1 MQVTLIISIVNLIA
15 IITLFILFFTKNN
28 KENFTGAPSG
38 YTNLLVSD
46 PDGNLDT
53 YSLSTLE
60 ADIDAKISALRSEI
74 TTELS
79 KKQAVGNY
87 QPAGNYQAAG
97 DYALKSDL
105 NNYYKYGD
113 PTFIKSMR
121 GDWATVYAHNELKT
135 SKNAGI
141 FGGEGKDKPA
151 KAFGFVLDK
160 APAWDGGNFSTW
172 QHS

>member
-1 MQVTLIISIVNLIA
+1 MQVNLIISIVNLIA

-28 KENFTGAPSG
+28 KENFTGVPSG

-53 YSLSTLE
+53 FSLSTLE
-60 ADIDAKISALRSEI
+60 ADIDAKISALHGEI

-113 PTFIKSMR
+113 PSFLTAMA
-121 GDWATVYAHNELKT
+121 GNWATVYAHGELKT
-135 SKNAGI
+135 SKNASDYGD
-141 FGGEGKDKPA
+141 GSKDKPN
-151 KAFGFVLDK
+151 KSFGFILSK
-160 APAWDGGNFSTW
+160 APAWDGGTGTVWKN
-172 QHS
+172 